1 MIEKH
6 DEHNHDHHGNDPHDH
21 DHHGNEAGQ
30 HGNDHDHHGH
40 SHDTSDLSDN
50 RLLFSVVLN
59 LLLTVV
65 EAVVGVFS
73 GSLALIADSVHNLG
87 DVGAL
92 IVAWVARRIAKR
104 QADDRFTFGYRRA
117 ELVGAVI
124 NLTVLLVMAVF
135 MTFEGIQRLLDPRP
149 IQTTWVIIAASVAT
163 VVDLGTVALLW
174 GMSKGNL
181 NIRAAFVHNLTDAA
195 ASIAVIIGAILVQTL
210 GWLWIDP
217 ALCLMI
223 AAYILVMSVPMLKH
237 AASILMNHV
246 PRRLD
251 LDGIAATFH
260 QFEEVEEIHHLHV
273 WEIDEKSVAIEAHV
287 VLKGNFSLVEAQSLT
302 KRIRARLQSE
312 WQVGHTTF
320 EYEPPDSDCHRREC

>member
-1 MIEKH
+1 M
-6 DEHNHDHHGNDPHDH
+6 
-21 DHHGNEAGQ
+21 
-30 HGNDHDHHGH
+30 
-40 SHDTSDLSDN
+40 L
-50 RLLFSVVLN
+50 LN

-65 EAVVGVFS
+65 EAVVGVFA
-73 GSLALIADSVHNLG
+73 GSLALIADAVHNLG

-104 QADDRFTFGYRRA
+104 RADDRFTFGYRRA

-124 NLTVLLVMAVF
+124 NLTVLLVMAIF
-135 MTFEGIQRLLDPRP
+135 MTVEGIERLMNPQP
-149 IQTTWVIIAASVAT
+149 IQTTWVIMAASLAT
-163 VVDLGTVALLW
+163 VVDLGTVLLLW

-181 NIRAAFVHNLTDAA
+181 NIRAAFIHNLTDAA
-195 ASIAVIIGAILVQTL
+195 ASVAVIIGAILVEAF

-251 LDGIAATFH
+251 LDGILATFH

-287 VLKGNFSLVEAQSLT
+287 VLKKDVSLLEAQSLT
-302 KRIRARLQSE
+302 KQIRAKLQSE

-320 EYEPPDSDCHRREC
+320 EYEPPGSDCHRRDC

>member
-1 MIEKH
+1 M
-6 DEHNHDHHGNDPHDH
+6 
-21 DHHGNEAGQ
+21 
-30 HGNDHDHHGH
+30 
-40 SHDTSDLSDN
+40 SDN

-73 GSLALIADSVHNLG
+73 GSLALIADAVHNLG

-92 IVAWVARRIAKR
+92 IVAWVARRISKR

-135 MTFEGIQRLLDPRP
+135 MTVEGIERLLDPQP

-163 VVDLGTVALLW
+163 VIDVGTVLLLW

-181 NIRAAFVHNLTDAA
+181 NIRAAFIHNLTDAA
-195 ASIAVIIGAILVQTL
+195 ASIAVILGAFVVKMT

-246 PRRLD
+246 PRRMD
-251 LDGIAATFH
+251 LDGILATFAE
-260 QFEEVEEIHHLHV
+260 FEEVEEIHHLHV
-273 WEIDEKSVAIEAHV
+273 WEIDEKNVAIEAHV
-287 VLKGNFSLVEAQSLT
+287 VLKRDFSLQEAQALT
-302 KRIRARLQSE
+302 GQLRTKLQSE
-312 WQVGHTTF
+312 WQVSHTTF
-320 EYEPPDSDCHRREC
+320 EYEPPGSDCHRRIC